1 MTSKRNRKLSF
12 STWMAVIFTAVLVM
26 CFVTL
31 PACGEDKK
39 VYQAGTV
46 VGVKP
51 HQAETAGR
59 DNAKATNVEPQQYDL
74 SFKVGNKIYVVLYTP
89 PPGQNYPELGLGM
102 DRTVFVD
109 GDTLKVNDLL
119 GRTRSMPILS
129 TKDAPPKT
137 TN

>member
-1 MTSKRNRKLSF
+1 MRDRKSIVTMWIARICVL
-12 STWMAVIFTAVLVM
+12 ALVM
-26 CFVTL
+26 CFAAAKS
-31 PACGEDKK
+31 PAQDKK
-39 VYQAGTV
+39 IYQAGTV
-46 VGVKP
+46 VDVKP
-51 HQAETAGR
+51 HHAETAGG
-59 DNAKATNVEPQQYDL
+59 DAAKATNAEPQQYDL